1 MAVLWMHP
9 SVSAVEFF
17 LYHVSV
23 CVARAMCFQNSFSV
37 LACIHMQEEMFNPLY
52 CLSWQHGTEKFGLNC

>member
-52 CLSWQHGTEKFGLNC
+52 LSVLAAWDRKIWS